1 MEKDL
6 EKLNDLWNSLKSA
19 IADRERKLDQGL
31 LNSGKLQEAMS
42 GLKNWFDEMDEM
54 FANQKPPSSDHK
66 VIKAQIQE
74 QKFVE
79 RLLKDRKRAVD
90 NLIKMG
96 SECAATADPSEKR
109 RIEGEIEFCK
119 NKFAEINKK
128 SDDRMQLLEE
138 AFVIAKECHD
148 KLIALE
154 KWLDGTE
161 KKVKDME
168 VVPTEEDQIQR
179 RIHEHDKLHQEIL
192 GKQVCVCNRTIS
204 RNFCNTTYV
213 QIFQKLFKKT

>member
-1 MEKDL
+1 MIGKVSAFYDQFDKLMNDINSVIAEEKSFGAVDAVGKEVDKTNRGGQGLIQSAAPGVNTGIMEKDL

-90 NLIKMG
+90 NLIK
-96 SECAATADPSEKR
+96 T
-109 RIEGEIEFCK
+109 
-119 NKFAEINKK
+119 
-128 SDDRMQLLEE
+128 
-138 AFVIAKECHD
+138 
-148 KLIALE
+148 
-154 KWLDGTE
+154 
-161 KKVKDME
+161 
-168 VVPTEEDQIQR
+168 
-179 RIHEHDKLHQEIL
+179 
-192 GKQVCVCNRTIS
+192 
-204 RNFCNTTYV
+204 
-213 QIFQKLFKKT
+213 